1 MENNRNEKGKF
12 LPGNTGRPKGATN
25 KATREYKERVEW
37 VLGLLDESLEN
48 DLNELR
54 AADKVRLWLDLQE
67 FVRPKLQRMN
77 LDLGPTDD
85 KISKITFEVV
95 RSGDGKTD

>member
-1 MENNRNEKGKF
+1 MENNRTEKGKF

-25 KATREYKERVEW
+25 KSTREYKERVEW
-37 VLGLLDESLEN
+37 VLGLLDESLES
-48 DLNELR
+48 DLKELR

-77 LDLGPTDD
+77 LDLTPQDD
-85 KISKITFEVV
+85 KISKIVFEVI
-95 RSGDGKTD
+95 RS

>member
-12 LPGNTGRPKGATN
+12 LPGNTGRPKGAIN

-48 DLNELR
+48 DLKELR

>member
-1 MENNRNEKGKF
+1 
-12 LPGNTGRPKGATN
+12 
-25 KATREYKERVEW
+25 
-37 VLGLLDESLEN
+37 
-48 DLNELR
+48 LR